1 MAVPMEQALLAL
13 RMQFGYDSFRP
24 GQKEVV
30 EALLAG
36 RDALAVM
43 PTGSGKSICYQIPA
57 IVQTGTALVIS
68 PLVSLMADQ
77 VKALRDLGIQA
88 AYLNSTLSP
97 FEQSNLMSD
106 ALDGRYDLIYVA
118 PERLDDTHF
127 VEFARK
133 LAIPLIAV
141 DEAHCVSQ
149 WGQDFRPSYLRI
161 SDFIQTLPKRPPL
174 AALTATATTR
184 VRKDIVRLL
193 GMRDPSVS
201 VTGFDR
207 PNLHFSVERLEPSK
221 KLSLILG
228 YVRARQGQCGVIYCS
243 TRKNVEKVHC
253 ELVGAGLSATRYHA
267 GLDAVERK
275 CNQRSWIDDDVPVI
289 VATNAFG
296 MGIDKPDVRFVIHYN
311 MPGSIEAYYQEAG
324 RAGRDGDPAECILLW
339 SDGDLSTARF
349 LLEQASPEPQDD
361 LSPESQQNAI
371 AARRR
376 MLASMEGYCLTC
388 TCLRRYILDYF
399 DDDSATSADNGSGA
413 IDAKGST
420 AYVVDEMDATAIE
433 GGGAIAVKGSD
444 PSTADLEGASAPK
457 GTAAPAAGRVAAS
470 GGKCG
475 NCSNCDGH
483 FTPIDVTDQA
493 RAVMRCVQELRG
505 RFGKGVVADVL
516 RGANRERLAQFG
528 LDRAKCFG
536 TVDMPQNQLKEVI
549 ELLAAGGYLEIT
561 EGKYPLVGFGLRFR
575 EAAQP
580 GFKLQMKKVAR
591 KAGGHDAS
599 ASESPMGLRHSTDDA
614 GFDESLFERLR
625 ALRKKL
631 AVEGGL
637 APYMVFGDAALRDMC
652 VRLPQTEDEFLQ
664 VNGVGDKKLES
675 YGAAFLG
682 EIAQWRNEGR

>member
-1 MAVPMEQALLAL
+1 MAVPIEQALLVL
-13 RMQFGYDSFRP
+13 QMQFGYDSFRP
-24 GQKEVV
+24 GQEEVV

-43 PTGSGKSICYQIPA
+43 PTGSGKSICYQVPA
-57 IVQTGTALVIS
+57 VAQTGTALVIS
-68 PLVSLMADQ
+68 PLVSLMGDQ

-88 AYLNSTLSP
+88 AYLNSTLSS
-97 FEQSNLMSD
+97 FEQNELMDD

-118 PERLDDTHF
+118 PERLDDARF
-127 VEFARK
+127 VEFAQK

-149 WGQDFRPSYLRI
+149 WGQDFRPSYLHI
-161 SDFIQTLPKRPPL
+161 SDFINVLPQRPPI
-174 AALTATATTR
+174 AALTATATKR
-184 VRKDIVRLL
+184 VRKDIVNLL
-193 GMRDPSVS
+193 GMRCPSVS

-221 KLSLILG
+221 KLARILS

-243 TRKNVEKVHC
+243 TRKNVEKVHR
-253 ELVGAGLSATRYHA
+253 ELVECGLSATRYHA
-267 GLDAVERK
+267 GLDPDERRR
-275 CNQRSWIDDDVPVI
+275 NQRSWIDDDNPVI

-324 RAGRDGDPAECILLW
+324 RAGRDGDPAECILYW

-349 LLEQASPEPQDD
+349 LLEQPPSAPQDN
-361 LSPESQQNAI
+361 LTPESQQNAI

-399 DDDSATSADNGSGA
+399 DDDPTTVANDRPETINVERAN
-413 IDAKGST
+413 
-420 AYVVDEMDATAIE
+420 E
-433 GGGAIAVKGSD
+433 
-444 PSTADLEGASAPK
+444 
-457 GTAAPAAGRVAAS
+457 PAAERSGSCADKGLSALAAA
-470 GGKCG
+470 GAAAHTDKCG

-483 FTPIDVTDQA
+483 FIPIDVTDQA

-516 RGANRERLAQFG
+516 RGANPERLAQFG
-528 LDRAKCFG
+528 LDKSKCFG

-561 EGKYPLVGFGLRFR
+561 EGKYPLVGFGPRFR
-575 EAAQP
+575 EAAQAD
-580 GFKLQMKKVAR
+580 FKLQMKKVAR
-591 KAGGHDAS
+591 KTVFSNRNAS
-599 ASESPMGLRHSTDDA
+599 ASTPSKSALHSASDA
-614 GFDESLFERLR
+614 GYDASLFERLR
-625 ALRKKL
+625 ALRKQL
-631 AVEGGL
+631 AIEGGL

-652 VRLPQTEDEFLQ
+652 RRLPQTEDEFLQ
-664 VNGVGDKKLES
+664 VSGVGEKKLES
-675 YGAAFLG
+675 YGAAFLD
-682 EIAQWRNEGR
+682 EISQWRDDEGR

>member
-1 MAVPMEQALLAL
+1 MAVPIEQALLVL
-13 RMQFGYDSFRP
+13 QMQFGYDSFRP
-24 GQKEVV
+24 GQEEVV

-43 PTGSGKSICYQIPA
+43 PTGSGKSICYQVPA
-57 IVQTGTALVIS
+57 VAQTGTALVIS
-68 PLVSLMADQ
+68 PLVSLMGDQ

-88 AYLNSTLSP
+88 AYLNSTLSS
-97 FEQSNLMSD
+97 FEQNELMDD

-118 PERLDDTHF
+118 PERLDDARF
-127 VEFARK
+127 VEFAQK

-149 WGQDFRPSYLRI
+149 WGQDFRPSYLHI
-161 SDFIQTLPKRPPL
+161 SDFINALPQRPPI
-174 AALTATATTR
+174 AALTATATNR
-184 VRKDIVRLL
+184 VRKDIVNLL
-193 GMRDPSVS
+193 EMRCPSVS

-221 KLSLILG
+221 KLARILS

-243 TRKNVEKVHC
+243 TRKNVEKVHR
-253 ELVGAGLSATRYHA
+253 ELVEYGLSATRYHA
-267 GLDAVERK
+267 GLDPDERRR
-275 CNQRSWIDDDVPVI
+275 NQRSWIDDDNPVI

-324 RAGRDGDPAECILLW
+324 RAGRDGDPAECILYW

-349 LLEQASPEPQDD
+349 LLEQPPSAPQDN
-361 LSPESQQNAI
+361 LTPESQQNAI

-399 DDDSATSADNGSGA
+399 DDDPTTVANDRPDTINAERAN
-413 IDAKGST
+413 
-420 AYVVDEMDATAIE
+420 
-433 GGGAIAVKGSD
+433 
-444 PSTADLEGASAPK
+444 
-457 GTAAPAAGRVAAS
+457 APAAERSGSCADKGPNALAAA
-470 GGKCG
+470 GAAAHTDKCG

-483 FTPIDVTDQA
+483 FIPIDVTDQA

-516 RGANRERLAQFG
+516 RGANPERLAQFG
-528 LDRAKCFG
+528 LDKSKCFG

-561 EGKYPLVGFGLRFR
+561 EGKYPLVGFGPRFR
-575 EAAQP
+575 EAAQAD
-580 GFKLQMKKVAR
+580 FKLQMKKVAR
-591 KAGGHDAS
+591 KTVFSNRNAS
-599 ASESPMGLRHSTDDA
+599 ASTPSKSALHSASDA
-614 GFDESLFERLR
+614 GYDASLFERLR
-625 ALRKKL
+625 ALRKQL
-631 AVEGGL
+631 AIEGGL

-652 VRLPQTEDEFLQ
+652 RRLPQTEDEFLQ
-664 VNGVGDKKLES
+664 VSGVGEKKLES
-675 YGAAFLG
+675 YGAAFLD
-682 EIAQWRNEGR
+682 EISQWRDDEGR

>member
-13 RMQFGYDSFRP
+13 QMQFGYDSFRP
-24 GQKEVV
+24 GQEEVV

-43 PTGSGKSICYQIPA
+43 PTGSGKSICYQVPA
-57 IVQTGTALVIS
+57 IAQAGTALVIS
-68 PLVSLMADQ
+68 PLVSLMGDQ

-88 AYLNSTLSP
+88 AYLNSTLSS
-97 FEQSNLMSD
+97 FEQNELMDD

-118 PERLDDTHF
+118 PERLDDARF
-127 VEFARK
+127 VAFAQK

-149 WGQDFRPSYLRI
+149 WGQDFRPSYLHI
-161 SDFIQTLPKRPPL
+161 SDFINALPQRPPI
-174 AALTATATTR
+174 AALTATATKR
-184 VRKDIVRLL
+184 VRKDIVNLL
-193 GMRDPSVS
+193 GMRCPSVS

-221 KLSLILG
+221 KLARILS

-243 TRKNVEKVHC
+243 TRKNVEKVHR
-253 ELVGAGLSATRYHA
+253 ELVEYGLSAARYHA
-267 GLDAVERK
+267 GLDPDERRR
-275 CNQRSWIDDDVPVI
+275 NQRFWIDDDTPVI

-324 RAGRDGDPAECILLW
+324 RAGRDGDPAECILYW

-349 LLEQASPEPQDD
+349 LLEQPPSAPQDN
-361 LSPESQQNAI
+361 LAPESQQNAI

-399 DDDSATSADNGSGA
+399 DDDPTTVANDGPDA
-413 IDAKGST
+413 INAER
-420 AYVVDEMDATAIE
+420 AQAR
-433 GGGAIAVKGSD
+433 
-444 PSTADLEGASAPK
+444 
-457 GTAAPAAGRVAAS
+457 AAGRSGACADKSPNALAAT
-470 GGKCG
+470 GAAAHTGKCG

-483 FTPIDVTDQA
+483 FVPIDVTDQA

-516 RGANRERLAQFG
+516 RGANPERLAQFG
-528 LDRAKCFG
+528 LEKAKCFG

-561 EGKYPLVGFGLRFR
+561 EGKYPLVGFGPRFR
-575 EAAQP
+575 EAAQAD
-580 GFKLQMKKVAR
+580 FKLQMKKVAR
-591 KAGGHDAS
+591 KTVSGNRNASPSAPSRSALRS
-599 ASESPMGLRHSTDDA
+599 ASDA
-614 GFDESLFERLR
+614 GYDASLFERLR
-625 ALRKKL
+625 ALRKQL

-652 VRLPQTEDEFLQ
+652 RRLPQNEDEFLQ
-664 VNGVGDKKLES
+664 VSGVGEKKLES
-675 YGAAFLG
+675 YGAAFLD
-682 EIAQWRNEGR
+682 EISQWRDDEGR

>member
-1 MAVPMEQALLAL
+1 MAVPTEQALLAL
-13 RMQFGYDSFRP
+13 QMQFGYDSFRP
-24 GQKEVV
+24 GQEEVV

-43 PTGSGKSICYQIPA
+43 PTGSGKSICYQVPA
-57 IVQTGTALVIS
+57 IAQAGTALVIS
-68 PLVSLMADQ
+68 PLVSLMGDQ

-88 AYLNSTLSP
+88 AYLNSTLSS
-97 FEQSNLMSD
+97 FEQNELMDD

-118 PERLDDTHF
+118 PERLDDARF
-127 VEFARK
+127 VAFAQK

-149 WGQDFRPSYLRI
+149 WGQDFRPSYLHI
-161 SDFIQTLPKRPPL
+161 SDFINALPQRPPI
-174 AALTATATTR
+174 AALTATATKR
-184 VRKDIVRLL
+184 VRKDIVNLL
-193 GMRDPSVS
+193 GMRCPSVS

-221 KLSLILG
+221 KLARILS

-243 TRKNVEKVHC
+243 TRKNVEKVHR
-253 ELVGAGLSATRYHA
+253 ELVEYGLSATRYHA
-267 GLDAVERK
+267 GLDPDERRR
-275 CNQRSWIDDDVPVI
+275 NQRSWIDDDTPVI

-324 RAGRDGDPAECILLW
+324 RAGRDGDPAECILYW

-349 LLEQASPEPQDD
+349 LLEQPPSAPQDN
-361 LSPESQQNAI
+361 LAPESQQNAI

-376 MLASMEGYCLTC
+376 MLASMEGYCLMC

-399 DDDSATSADNGSGA
+399 DDDPTTVANDGPDA
-413 IDAKGST
+413 INAER
-420 AYVVDEMDATAIE
+420 AQAR
-433 GGGAIAVKGSD
+433 
-444 PSTADLEGASAPK
+444 
-457 GTAAPAAGRVAAS
+457 AAGRSGACADKSPNALAAT
-470 GGKCG
+470 GAAAHTGKCG

-483 FTPIDVTDQA
+483 FVPIDVTDQA

-516 RGANRERLAQFG
+516 RGANPERLAQFG
-528 LDRAKCFG
+528 LEKAKYFG

-561 EGKYPLVGFGLRFR
+561 EGKYPLVGFGPRFR
-575 EAAQP
+575 EAAQAD
-580 GFKLQMKKVAR
+580 FKLQMKKVAR
-591 KAGGHDAS
+591 KAVSGNRNASPSAPSRSALRS
-599 ASESPMGLRHSTDDA
+599 ASDA
-614 GFDESLFERLR
+614 GYDASLFERLR
-625 ALRKKL
+625 ALRKQL

-652 VRLPQTEDEFLQ
+652 RRLPQNEDEFLQ
-664 VNGVGDKKLES
+664 VSGVGEKKLES
-675 YGAAFLG
+675 YGAAFLD
-682 EIAQWRNEGR
+682 EISQWRDDEGR